1 MASEECG
8 SDRGCF
14 PHINGIAFWALPC
27 TLQFIVDP
35 LLSKELILSS
45 DFTRSALLI
54 NTIIS
59 LGIRANGVKMSVGVL
74 VLLMGIGL
82 MGGCGKHLGELCE
95 SYLSGK
101 PRTWDCWLRERHTCK
116 VSHMHQP
123 ILFPAMC
130 ACILNGG
137 CFRKLSH
144 LDDLAFHKS
153 SFLVPN
159 GF

>member
-1 MASEECG
+1 M
-8 SDRGCF
+8 
-14 PHINGIAFWALPC
+14 I
-27 TLQFIVDP
+27 
-35 LLSKELILSS
+35 LSRELILSS
-45 DFTRSALLI
+45 DLTRSALLI

-59 LGIRANGVKMSVGVL
+59 LGIRANGVKMSVGVS

-82 MGGCGKHLGELCE
+82 MGGCEKHLGELCE
-95 SYLSGK
+95 SCLSGQ
-101 PRTWDCWLRERHTCK
+101 PRTWDCWLRERHMCK
-116 VSHMHQP
+116 VSHMYQP
-123 ILFPAMC
+123 VLFPVVS

-137 CFRKLSH
+137 CFRKLCR